1 MDEELLIRFLTHNCT
16 TEDIKAV
23 DNWIAADKANANW
36 LFEMEKIWSLRNE
49 LRFSEK
55 KEIENAYNR
64 FLGSISKES
73 ENVKTLNLINVLKIM
88 RYAAVLLVIS
98 LVSVYF
104 YKIQDDD
111 VRAFNLIEVP
121 KGQHVSLTLSDG
133 TKVILNAESKLTY
146 PSEFSGNERNVEL
159 HGEAFF
165 EVTHNKKAPF
175 IVKGSFLNVKVLG
188 TKFNFRSYPNEKAE
202 VTLDEGKVEVESADL
217 KDKKIL
223 SPGQQILYTPKEGM
237 RLVNKTDV
245 YLVKSWTTGELSFQ
259 NKRLDEICAELER
272 KFNVHIN
279 IENKKLKKEV
289 FTCHFKNTVTI
300 DQIFILL
307 KETRNINYKIKN
319 NEITIF

>member
-217 KDKKIL
+217 KDKRIL

>member
-111 VRAFNLIEVP
+111 VRAFNLIEVQ

-217 KDKKIL
+217 KDKRIL

-300 DQIFILL
+300 DQIFVLL

>member
-73 ENVKTLNLINVLKIM
+73 QNVKTLNLINVLKIM

-217 KDKKIL
+217 KDKRIL

-245 YLVKSWTTGELSFQ
+245 YLAKSWTTGELSFQ

>member
-217 KDKKIL
+217 KDKKII

>member
-1 MDEELLIRFLTHNCT
+1 MDEELLIRFLTHTCT

-73 ENVKTLNLINVLKIM
+73 ENVKTLNMINVLKIM

-98 LVSVYF
+98 LITVYF
-104 YKIQDDD
+104 YKIQDNN
-111 VRAFNLIEVP
+111 VNAFNLIEVP

-146 PSEFSGNERNVEL
+146 PSEFSGKERSVEL
-159 HGEAFF
+159 QGEAFF
-165 EVTHNKKAPF
+165 EVTHNKKRPF

-202 VTLDEGKVEVESADL
+202 VTLDEGKVEVESSDL
-217 KDKKIL
+217 KNKRIL

-237 RLVNKTDV
+237 RLINKTDV
-245 YLVKSWTTGELSFQ
+245 SLVKSWTTGELSFQ

-279 IENKKLKKEV
+279 IENKKLIKEV

>member
-1 MDEELLIRFLTHNCT
+1 MDEELLIRFLTHTCT
-16 TEDIKAV
+16 PEDIKAV
-23 DNWIAADKANANW
+23 DNWMAADKANANW
-36 LFEMEKIWSLRNE
+36 LFEMEKIWSLKNE

-64 FLGSISKES
+64 FMGSISKES
-73 ENVKTLNLINVLKIM
+73 KNVKTLNLINVLKIM
-88 RYAAVLLVIS
+88 RYAAVLMLIS

-146 PSEFSGNERNVEL
+146 PSEFSGKERNIEL

-165 EVTHNKKAPF
+165 EVAHNKKVPF

-202 VTLDEGKVEVESADL
+202 VTLDEGKVEVESSDL
-217 KDKKIL
+217 KNKRIL
-223 SPGQQILYTPKEGM
+223 SPGQQIIYTPKEGM

-245 YLVKSWTTGELSFQ
+245 SLVKSWTTGELSFQ
-259 NKRLDEICAELER
+259 NKKLDEICAELER

>member
-73 ENVKTLNLINVLKIM
+73 QNVKTLNLINVLKIM

>member
-1 MDEELLIRFLTHNCT
+1 MDEELLIRFLTHTCT

-23 DNWIAADKANANW
+23 DNWIAADKENANW

-73 ENVKTLNLINVLKIM
+73 ENVKTLNMINVLKIM

-98 LVSVYF
+98 LITVYF
-104 YKIQDDD
+104 YKIQDNN
-111 VRAFNLIEVP
+111 VNAFNLIEVP

-146 PSEFSGNERNVEL
+146 PSEFSGKERSVEL

-165 EVTHNKKAPF
+165 EVTHNKKIPF

-202 VTLDEGKVEVESADL
+202 VTLDEGKVEVESFDF
-217 KDKKIL
+217 KNKRIL

-237 RLVNKTDV
+237 RLINKTDV
-245 YLVKSWTTGELSFQ
+245 SLVKSWTTGELSFQ

-279 IENKKLKKEV
+279 IENKKLTKEV

-300 DQIFILL
+300 DQIFVLL

>member
-1 MDEELLIRFLTHNCT
+1 MDEELLIRFLTHTCT

-23 DNWIAADKANANW
+23 DIWIAADKANASW
-36 LFEMEKIWSLRNE
+36 LFEMERIWSLKNE

-55 KEIENAYNR
+55 KEIENAYKR

-73 ENVKTLNLINVLKIM
+73 ENVKTLHLINMLKIM

-98 LVSVYF
+98 LISVYF

-202 VTLDEGKVEVESADL
+202 VTLDEGKVEVESFDF
-217 KDKKIL
+217 KNKRIL

-237 RLVNKTDV
+237 RLINKTDV
-245 YLVKSWTTGELSFQ
+245 SLVKSWTTGELSFQ

-279 IENKKLKKEV
+279 IENKKLTKEV